1 MFLVLINAITGLPVL
16 RVPLTQSFRRMLG
29 LSHKATTIQ
38 SESGRTYGLGTIG
51 QINSRRRTE
60 GPDAEGDSVED
71 LIVDN
76 SGIKMTRGFS
86 VQMTSR
92 DEKEKREVPGR
103 QYPTWKVGS
112 DVSSETSAKYPSS

>member
-1 MFLVLINAITGLPVL
+1 MFLVLTNAFTGLPVL

-103 QYPTWKVGS
+103 QYPTWKVES